1 MEGSAAMPIRCLIV
15 DDQRTFLDA
24 AQSVLEAG
32 GLDVVGL
39 AATATEALR
48 LAAELRPDV
57 ALVDIDLAEESG
69 LDLAAELAGQSGG
82 VRVVLISTHVEEDFE
97 ELIEASPAIG
107 FLPKTRLSGR
117 ALRALVDQA
126 GSP

>member
-1 MEGSAAMPIRCLIV
+1 VEASEAMPMRCLIV
-15 DDQRTFLDA
+15 DDQRSFLDA
-24 AQSVLEAG
+24 AQSVLEAA
-32 GLDVVGL
+32 GLDVVGV
-39 AATATEALR
+39 AATANEALR

-69 LDLAAELAGQSGG
+69 LDLAAELGAGGLS
-82 VRVVLISTHVEEDFE
+82 VVLISTHGEEDFA

-117 ALRALVDQA
+117 ALRALVERA
-126 GSP
+126 GSA

>member
-1 MEGSAAMPIRCLIV
+1 MRCLIV
-15 DDQRTFLDA
+15 DDQRPFLKA

-32 GLDVVGL
+32 GVDVVGL
-39 AATATEALR
+39 AATATEAVR
-48 LAAELRPDV
+48 LAAELAPDV

-69 LDLAAELAGQSGG
+69 LDLAAELAGGQGL
-82 VRVVLISTHVEEDFE
+82 RVVMISIHGEEDFA

-107 FLPKTRLSGR
+107 FLSKTRLSGS
-117 ALRALVDQA
+117 ALRQLVDQA